1 MKTSPQFLIFERRR
15 LMIPPPMRFAVIAQ
29 RQTPTNVALT
39 SCVVPGVDS
48 LLLTPAQALVRLE
61 PGDVALGRLDVLSSL
76 DGIEPGF
83 WALDQIERNGV
94 RLLNPPR
101 AVVAAHD
108 KLRTAEVLA
117 AAGLPHPRTAAVTD
131 GTAPNGFEFPV
142 VVKPPFGS
150 WGHDVALCLEPDD
163 LERHLDELRDRA
175 WFSATGAVVQEL
187 VPPVGHD
194 LRLVVA
200 GRKVVGA
207 IERHAPPGDW
217 RTNVALGGSRK
228 PTAPPPR
235 ACDLA
240 VAAAAALGIDLVG
253 VDLLPTGAGEY
264 TVIELNGAVDFTSE
278 YSLDEDV
285 FSDTVAALLGS
296 SEATDELEAA
306 AGAEL

>member
-1 MKTSPQFLIFERRR
+1 VQT
-15 LMIPPPMRFAVIAQ
+15 FAVIAQ
-29 RQTPTNVALT
+29 RPTPTNVALT
-39 SCVVPGVDS
+39 SCVVSGVDS
-48 LLLTPAQALVRLE
+48 LFLTPAQALVRLG
-61 PGDVALGRLDVLSSL
+61 PGDVALGRLDVLTSL

-101 AVVAAHD
+101 TVVAAHD

-117 AAGLPHPRTAAVTD
+117 AAGLPHPRTAAVVD
-131 GTAPNGFEFPV
+131 GSVPDGLDLPV

-150 WGHDVALCLEPDD
+150 WGHDVALCLHRDD
-163 LERHLDELRDRA
+163 LERHLGELRDRA
-175 WFSATGAVVQEL
+175 WFRATGAVVQEL

-194 LRLVVA
+194 LRLVIA

-207 IERHAPPGDW
+207 IERLAAPGDW
-217 RTNVALGGSRK
+217 RTNVALGGTRRPAS
-228 PTAPPPR
+228 PPPR
-235 ACDLA
+235 ARDLA
-240 VAAAAALGIDLVG
+240 LAAAAALGIDLVG

-285 FSDTVAALLGS
+285 FAEAVTALLGAR
-296 SEATDELEAA
+296 EATELEAA
-306 AGAEL
+306 AGSTA

>member
-1 MKTSPQFLIFERRR
+1 
-15 LMIPPPMRFAVIAQ
+15 MRFAVIAQ
-29 RQTPTNVALT
+29 RPTPTNVALT

-48 LLLTPAQALVRLE
+48 LLLTPAQALVHLE
-61 PGDVALGRLDVLSSL
+61 PGDVALGRLDVLTSL

-117 AAGLPHPRTAAVTD
+117 AAGLPHPRTAAVVD
-131 GTAPNGFEFPV
+131 GSVPDGFEFPV

-150 WGHDVALCLEPDD
+150 WGHDVTLCRRRDD
-163 LERHLDELRDRA
+163 LERHLDELRDCP
-175 WFSATGAVVQEL
+175 WFCATGAVVQEL

-207 IERHAPPGDW
+207 IERLAAPGDW
-217 RTNVALGGSRK
+217 RTNVALGGVRRPAS
-228 PTAPPPR
+228 PPPR
-235 ACDLA
+235 ARDLA
-240 VAAAAALGIDLVG
+240 LAAAAALGIDLVG

-285 FSDTVAALLGS
+285 FAEAVAALLGS
-296 SEATDELEAA
+296 SEAAELEAA

>member
-1 MKTSPQFLIFERRR
+1 MP
-15 LMIPPPMRFAVIAQ
+15 FAVIAQ
-29 RQTPTNVALT
+29 RPTPTNVALT

-83 WALDQIERNGV
+83 WALDQIERKGV

-108 KLRTAEVLA
+108 KLRTAEALA
-117 AAGLPHPRTAAVTD
+117 AAGLPHPRTAALLDSTVPD
-131 GTAPNGFEFPV
+131 AFEFPV

-150 WGHDVALCLEPDD
+150 WGYDVTLCRTPND
-163 LERHLDELRDRA
+163 LERHLEELRERP
-175 WFSATGAVVQEL
+175 WFRATGAVVQEL

-200 GRKVVGA
+200 GRRVVGA

-228 PTAPPPR
+228 PASPPPR

-240 VAAAAALGIDLVG
+240 IAAAAALGIDLVG

-285 FSDTVAALLGS
+285 FADAVTALLGAP
-296 SEATDELEAA
+296 EASELEAA
-306 AGAEL
+306 AAGGEL